1 MGEGGGQFRHFSN
14 NSTMKQ
20 YFKMLISHE
29 DMYSLPSPYCSVKV
43 RLSPFYVCNERKHGL
58 YSEAEPIKRRQIWP
72 LFSVDYTTFYRQ
84 HLCGGQCTQ
93 EQSRPQ
99 QYTWNSKLFVIFPAE
114 FTAAQSLHFQH
125 LMWTEVMSSRR
136 L

>member
-1 MGEGGGQFRHFSN
+1 MREGEERTRHFSN

-20 YFKMLISHE
+20 YFKMLISTRRCVFLAL
-29 DMYSLPSPYCSVKV
+29 SLLQCQSSPISFVHAVTRENMAYILNRAYKKAPNLAARSQ
-43 RLSPFYVCNERKHGL
+43 S
-58 YSEAEPIKRRQIWP
+58 
-72 LFSVDYTTFYRQ
+72 TTLHRQ

-99 QYTWNSKLFVIFPAE
+99 QHTWNSKLFVIFPDE

-125 LMWTEVMSSRR
+125 LMWTEVMSSRC